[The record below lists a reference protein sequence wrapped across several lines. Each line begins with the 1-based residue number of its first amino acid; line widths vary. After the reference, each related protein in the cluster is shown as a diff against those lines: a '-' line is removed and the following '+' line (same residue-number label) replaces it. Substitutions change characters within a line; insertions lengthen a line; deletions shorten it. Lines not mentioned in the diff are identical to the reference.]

1 MNSPSQSLKNKL
13 ATGDRERLLGLLK
26 TAQAELLHLQ
36 QTDQRLFGMPFD
48 PDGLVAHLA
57 DIDFSERVD
66 AFVARFGRLQDLL
79 GDKLLPAW
87 LKAMEE
93 SVGAVLENLDRAER
107 LGLIDGADD
116 WLAVRKLRNLMV
128 HEYLDRAE
136 TLHMALYAAHEHVGM
151 LARKGLRQLDVIC
164 PGFSAD
170 CIETLEEINGE
181 IREAF
186 AHAGGETFTYIPC
199 LNDEDAH
206 ISALME
212 LVEENLLGWIS

>member
-1 MNSPSQSLKNKL
+1 MTSPTQSLKNKL
-13 ATGDRERLLGLLK
+13 ASGDRERLSGLLK

-128 HEYLDRAE
+128 YEYLDRAE

-151 LARKGLRQLDVIC
+151 LAKTVERFKLR
-164 PGFSAD
+164 
-170 CIETLEEINGE
+170 T
-181 IREAF
+181 
-186 AHAGGETFTYIPC
+186 
-199 LNDEDAH
+199 
-206 ISALME
+206 
-212 LVEENLLGWIS
+212 ENLLT

>member
-1 MNSPSQSLKNKL
+1 MNSSPQSLKDKL
-13 ATGDRERLLGLLK
+13 PPGERERLSGLLK

-36 QTDQRLFGMPFD
+36 QTDQRLFGAPFSTES
-48 PDGLVAHLA
+48 LVIQLT

-93 SVGAVLENLDRAER
+93 SVGAVLENLDRAEK

-128 HEYLDRAE
+128 HEYIDRAE
-136 TLHMALYAAHEHVGM
+136 TLHMALYAAHAHVDM
-151 LARKGLRQLDVIC
+151 LARTVQRFKQR
-164 PGFSAD
+164 
-170 CIETLEEINGE
+170 TEIL
-181 IREAF
+181 
-186 AHAGGETFTYIPC
+186 
-199 LNDEDAH
+199 LN
-206 ISALME
+206 
-212 LVEENLLGWIS
+212 